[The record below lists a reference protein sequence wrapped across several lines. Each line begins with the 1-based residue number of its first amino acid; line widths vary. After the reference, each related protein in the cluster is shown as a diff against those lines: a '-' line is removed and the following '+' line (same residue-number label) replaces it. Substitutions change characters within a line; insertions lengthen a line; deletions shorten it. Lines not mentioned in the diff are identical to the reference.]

1 MAEVPN
7 DLMDL
12 IELALDDLDDP
23 GDSINESAE
32 FILVMRR
39 QDLDGNDEVLPY
51 TSANVTASVAAG
63 MLQLSQ
69 YQILSG
75 MFRPY
80 EDE

>member
-12 IELALDDLDDP
+12 IALALDDLDHP
-23 GDSINESAE
+23 GDRINESAE

-51 TSANVTASVAAG
+51 TSANVTATVAAG

-75 MFRPY
+75 MFQPY

>member
-1 MAEVPN
+1 MAEVPD
-7 DLMDL
+7 DLKEL
-12 IELALDDLDDP
+12 IELVLGDLDDP

-39 QDLDGNDEVLPY
+39 QDLDGNDEVIPY
-51 TSANVTASVAAG
+51 TSANVTASVVAG

-69 YQILSG
+69 YQILRS

-80 EDE
+80 EDD

>member
-51 TSANVTASVAAG
+51 TSANVTATVAAG

-80 EDE
+80 DDE

>member
-1 MAEVPN
+1 MAEIPD

-12 IELALDDLDDP
+12 INLVLSDLDDP

-32 FILVMRR
+32 FVLVMRR

-51 TSANVTASVAAG
+51 TSENLPGTVAAG

-69 YQILSG
+69 FQILNG
-75 MFRPY
+75 MFEPY
-80 EDE
+80 EDD